1 MQVNPRKIMQK
12 DINEVFDRVNQM
24 AGGMSLIMKKLEHID
39 TNMGGLEEIVMKL
52 AEFLGK
58 RAEFNDYLHKW
69 LESEEKN
76 KSTSDETLNKKK
88 VTKS

>member
-12 DINEVFDRVNQM
+12 DINEIFDRVNQM

-58 RAEFNDYLHKW
+58 RTEFNDYLHKM
-69 LESEEKN
+69 L
-76 KSTSDETLNKKK
+76 
-88 VTKS
+88 